1 MMRKEV
7 NFAIFTI
14 LTVGGLV
21 GFQPIKIYQKG
32 DSKKEMTLNID
43 EATFGGG
50 CFWCIEAVFNRVE
63 GVVEVESGYAGGETK
78 NPTYREVCT
87 GETGHAEVIQIIYD
101 KNQISYGELLEVF
114 WQAHDPTT
122 LNRQGQ
128 DIGTQY
134 RSIIL
139 VHDDEQK
146 SIADSSKKMV
156 ELKGEFKNAVVT
168 EIEPLKDFY
177 PGEKYHQDYFRDNRS
192 AGYCRLVISPKI
204 KKLQK
209 KEIIGEG
216 EGD

>member
-1 MMRKEV
+1 MRKEV
-7 NFAIFTI
+7 YFAIFTI
-14 LTVGGLV
+14 LKVGGLV
-21 GFQPIKIYQKG
+21 GFQPIENYKRG
-32 DSKKEMTLNID
+32 DPKKEMTLNNDKAI
-43 EATFGGG
+43 FGGG
-50 CFWCIEAVFNRVE
+50 CFWCMEAVFNRVE
-63 GVVEVESGYAGGETK
+63 GVVEVESGYAGGETN

-87 GETGHAEVIQIIYD
+87 GETGHAEVIQVIYD
-101 KNQISYGELLEVF
+101 KNQISYGELLDVF

-139 VHDDEQK
+139 VQGDEQK

-156 ELKGEFKNAVVT
+156 GIKGEFKDAVVT
-168 EIEPLKDFY
+168 EIELLKEFY
-177 PGEKYHQDYFRDNRS
+177 HAEKYHQDYFRDNRS

>member
-1 MMRKEV
+1 MRKEV

-101 KNQISYGELLEVF
+101 KNQISYGDLLEVF

-156 ELKGEFKNAVVT
+156 EIKGEFKNAVVT

-177 PGEKYHQDYFRDNRS
+177 PAEKYHQDYFRDNRS